1 MQNVRSTRRMRVE
14 IKSYKKL
21 RNNLYEVSI
30 DQTKVNL
37 YDDIIIKYSLLLK
50 KEIDKKDFDQII
62 KENDS
67 LSAYYKSLKYINF
80 KLRSEKEIYNYLKRL
95 NFNANDIFN
104 TIERLK
110 KDGYLDNKL
119 YLKSY
124 LSDQINLTNNGP
136 YKIKSSLVNL
146 GFKEEEINVYLEEID
161 DKIWKDKIKKIIV
174 KRNKLNKKGNL
185 KAKNYVYLFNLG
197 YEKSMIYSLLGN
209 IDEY

>member
-1 MQNVRSTRRMRVE
+1 ME

-21 RNNLYEVSI
+21 KNNLYEVILDS
-30 DQTKVNL
+30 TKINL
-37 YDDIIIKYSLLLK
+37 YDDIIIKYKLLLK
-50 KEIDKKDFDQII
+50 KEINKEEFDQII

-67 LSAYYKSLKYINF
+67 LSSYYKALKYINF
-80 KLRSEKEIYNYLKRL
+80 KLRSEKEIYNYLKKL
-95 NFNANDIFN
+95 NFNDNDIFN

-110 KDGYLDNKL
+110 KDGYLDSKL

-136 YKIKSSLVNL
+136 YKIKSSLINL
-146 GFKEEEINVYLEEID
+146 GFKEDEID
-161 DKIWKDKIKKIIV
+161 IYLDEIDESIWKDKIKKIIV
-174 KRNKLNKKGNL
+174 KRNKLNKKGN
-185 KAKNYVYLFNLG
+185 ARTKNYIYLFNLG